1 MRRHVTRVE
10 SDVRRG
16 SPAFDDRL
24 RQFDNLTHNELLGAA
39 W

>member
-1 MRRHVTRVE
+1 MRRHATRVE
-10 SDVRRG
+10 GRVRRG

-24 RQFDNLTHNELLGAA
+24 RQFDKRAHSELLGAA